1 MTGLC
6 PGERC
11 SCTTAVTELI
21 SRNFDLKCDSD
32 RWSGKPESCVIGG
45 LPWKHDFM
53 RRADLAKADE
63 TLHVLVTRHPYEWID
78 SMRRNGFYTPFH
90 KGLPMDKFL
99 TLEWLS
105 LDMNPSNLPRIE
117 KYLRTNAPMMVNN
130 PKRGRRLLSLASG
143 YKMTDGR
150 TRPTATVRSRHR
162 ELLPGH
168 RPHDPP
174 TPRRGSPGDGIP
186 GCDQAL
192 RRRDVEF
199 HTKKSHSGAS
209 CLYFGT
215 EYSCVPFPFPSADGS
230 RDKRTP
236 AMRGCL
242 FHDVSAPACSGNALL
257 CQRNHPFLYS
267 LDLSTWAR
275 VSETVR
281 HARGTKATKDSF
293 EDILSFGKGID
304 DLRAAKRR
312 DLLSSR
318 AVNCAGARSCFVM
331 QDSSKHATESFAPK
345 STFECCKDNRTYQ
358 CILVPG
364 SFYAHAGQDMSPSRF
379 CHDAASSFAKC
390 GDGLFLCRADSQEK
404 MPWNVD
410 PVAWHRFSDFLAGA
424 SRQQLIKPF
433 KLPPVIAEIENMSQ
447 SEAGSLGTFKDST
460 NSMPSGPVFPWKRNS
475 GSGSADLSFAAPPIA
490 SFNAVPR
497 RPYNPLGNL
506 EVKELLKDRNPETGD
521 RFPNVLAMRE
531 AKLRDWL
538 RVSSKLLHNHHTS
551 CRDFMLDPMCAFRLQ
566 FTFLTTSHAAN
577 FSKLYSLNSSFNGS
591 CTLLHMA
598 TGTWTPVCGIL
609 ACACEGQS
617 EQELLIPRKGKQT
630 TR

>member
-1 MTGLC
+1 
-6 PGERC
+6 
-11 SCTTAVTELI
+11 
-21 SRNFDLKCDSD
+21 
-32 RWSGKPESCVIGG
+32 
-45 LPWKHDFM
+45 
-53 RRADLAKADE
+53 
-63 TLHVLVTRHPYEWID
+63 
-78 SMRRNGFYTPFH
+78 
-90 KGLPMDKFL
+90 
-99 TLEWLS
+99 
-105 LDMNPSNLPRIE
+105 
-117 KYLRTNAPMMVNN
+117 
-130 PKRGRRLLSLASG
+130 
-143 YKMTDGR
+143 
-150 TRPTATVRSRHR
+150 
-162 ELLPGH
+162 
-168 RPHDPP
+168 
-174 TPRRGSPGDGIP
+174 
-186 GCDQAL
+186 
-192 RRRDVEF
+192 
-199 HTKKSHSGAS
+199 
-209 CLYFGT
+209 
-215 EYSCVPFPFPSADGS
+215 
-230 RDKRTP
+230 
-236 AMRGCL
+236 
-242 FHDVSAPACSGNALL
+242 
-257 CQRNHPFLYS
+257 
-267 LDLSTWAR
+267 
-275 VSETVR
+275 
-281 HARGTKATKDSF
+281 
-293 EDILSFGKGID
+293 
-304 DLRAAKRR
+304 
-312 DLLSSR
+312 
-318 AVNCAGARSCFVM
+318 
-331 QDSSKHATESFAPK
+331 
-345 STFECCKDNRTYQ
+345 
-358 CILVPG
+358 
-364 SFYAHAGQDMSPSRF
+364 MSPSRF